1 MRIVPE
7 PAAWLGALALVLA
20 FGFLGSRGIWDPDE
34 GRHTNVALTMLDSG
48 DWVTPM
54 RNEDTGHWTSGSDD

>member
-34 GRHTNVALTMLDSG
+34 GPI
-48 DWVTPM
+48 PM
-54 RNEDTGHWTSGSDD
+54 SP